1 ISGLFLALAVLVLL
15 LACLNVAN
23 ILLVRATVRE
33 KEMAIRAAL
42 GAARIRLVRQLLT
55 ESVLLALAGGFTGM
69 ILGYLGSTA
78 IRSIDIQ
85 SDIPVVFNFGFDWR
99 VFAYAFSA
107 ALAAGIIVGIV
118 PAVRMSRGNLSTALH
133 QSGRGV
139 VGSGQRLRTALVMA
153 QVA

>member
-1 ISGLFLALAVLVLL
+1 NRGLRSLAVIGRLQPGLAAQAAQASLAPVARRLSDQYPETNKDMELRVYPELRARPEPDPDETTRLISGLFLALAVLVLL

-55 ESVLLALAGGFTGM
+55 ESVLLALAGGFAGM

-85 SDIPVVFNFGFDWR
+85 SD
-99 VFAYAFSA
+99 
-107 ALAAGIIVGIV
+107 
-118 PAVRMSRGNLSTALH
+118 
-133 QSGRGV
+133 
-139 VGSGQRLRTALVMA
+139 
-153 QVA
+153 